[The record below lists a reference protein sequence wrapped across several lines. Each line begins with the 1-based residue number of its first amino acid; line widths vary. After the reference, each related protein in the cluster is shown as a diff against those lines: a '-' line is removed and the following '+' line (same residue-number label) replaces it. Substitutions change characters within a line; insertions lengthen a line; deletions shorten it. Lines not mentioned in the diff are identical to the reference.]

1 MTNKIRSSQLNILAM
16 LLLVGYSSAYG
27 AAQVLSQSP
36 LFVANAEKANVLVVL
51 DNSNSMD
58 ENATGSAVGGADSD
72 SKSEIARNAVTNLI
86 TNYTG
91 KINMGLMAYQQTGV
105 GLSNL
110 HNSPYDASFDPA
122 NYDPS
127 FTGAR
132 DSLTKRFQVPN
143 LSNPGNFIYYN
154 VALPFYSGSNEGSRY
169 CYSTTADFD
178 NGAETYPG
186 GPWDSYRCFR
196 NKLTTS
202 DTIPTWNNG
211 ASETAA
217 GFTSY
222 AFGGAFS
229 PTDSD
234 LAQNL
239 LDFGTLLTWD
249 WVSQT
254 WFSNSSPGRGYLH
267 TAIQDLDAG
276 HATTLNT
283 KLSTSQFAINAPT
296 DPTRPLQNAGLTPL
310 EGTLLTAKDYFEGT
324 TLPADEGGPAA
335 TVPESCGKDFVAL
348 LTDGL
353 PSTEENGTVTTNP
366 VTALA
371 DVATAAQ
378 ALNTAG
384 VETYTIGFALPV
396 GTDSTALDSIAAFG
410 GTGTAYL
417 ADDPT
422 SLQATFDTIFTDILA
437 KTGASSSAATNST
450 SLSSNSVI
458 YQARFNSGDWRGE
471 LLARPISLSGT
482 ISSTESW
489 NAATQL
495 DAKSATSRVILT
507 YGRDSSDGIPFRW
520 IDISGQTDT
529 IDSDALN
536 TDPIS
541 YTTDGLGSDRVDF
554 LRGGTGGTSAALFRS
569 DRNGKL
575 GDIVHST
582 PYYVGIPNAGY
593 NDIEMPGYAAFRTA
607 NKTRQPVIYTGANDG
622 MIHGFDT
629 SSGEE
634 LLAYVPRSVFPN
646 LHLLTAQ
653 GYGSTIPHHYF
664 VDGAPMVA
672 DADVNGWKTILA
684 GGLNGG
690 GQGIYALD
698 ITDPTTFAESAAA
711 STVLWEFT
719 DEDDADLG
727 YTYIQPAD
735 NLLTNQSA
743 QIAKMANGEWAVI
756 IGNGYNNTD
765 ADGYASATGHASLF
779 ILFIEEGIDGS
790 WATSGD
796 YKKIDTGEGS
806 TTTPNGLATPT
817 PIDTD
822 GDGDID
828 VVYAGDLEGNMWRF
842 DVSNLSSPSSDILF
856 TAKDSSNN
864 PQPITSAPVVT
875 RHPYTGYMIG
885 FATGKYL
892 ELSDISTTATQTIY
906 GIWDQ
911 GSTVTNRSK
920 LVEQTVIDTQTIGSN
935 RFRITST
942 EAVDYTST
950 KKGWFMDLPESGER
964 VDLNPVIRDKRFV
977 FVTRTPS
984 SAPCVAGGTSWL
996 MELDYLSGGRL
1007 DVSPF
1012 DVNGDGIIN
1021 SLDYVT
1027 ITVSDGN
1034 GGTVEIKVPVSG
1046 YQSGSGGMISTPTI
1060 LKTDTEDEE
1069 LKILSNSDG
1078 QIEATLESV
1087 NTDYK
1092 GRVSWEEIR

>member
-1 MTNKIRSSQLNILAM
+1 MTNNIRSSQLNILAM
-16 LLLVGYSSAYG
+16 LLLTGSSSTY
-27 AAQVLSQSP
+27 AAPQVLSQSP
-36 LFVANAEKANVLVVL
+36 LFVANGEKANVLVVI

-58 ENATGSAVGGADSD
+58 ENAAGAAAGSASAD
-72 SKSEIARNAVTNLI
+72 SKSEIARNAVENII

-91 KINMGLMAYQQTGV
+91 KINMGLMAYQQTGTV
-105 GLSNL
+105 LRNI
-110 HNSPYDASFDPA
+110 HNSAYDASFDS
-122 NYDPS
+122 NN
-127 FTGAR
+127 FNVNFGGAR
-132 DSLTKRFQVPN
+132 DSQTKRFEIPN
-143 LSNPGNFIYYN
+143 NSVTPAKSIYYN
-154 VALPFYSGSNEGSRY
+154 VNLPYYSNGNDGNAF
-169 CYSTTADFD
+169 CYSRTADFD

-186 GPWDSYRCFR
+186 GPWDTYRCFR
-196 NKLTTS
+196 NKTTET
-202 DTIPTWNNG
+202 DPNPNTIWGNSG
-211 ASETAA
+211 LEAAA
-217 GFTSY
+217 GFTNY
-222 AFGGAFS
+222 FNTYTFS

-234 LAQNL
+234 IAQGI
-239 LDFGTLLTWD
+239 LDFGTFLTWN
-249 WVSQT
+249 WVSET
-254 WFSNSSPGRGYLH
+254 WFANSSPGRGYLH
-267 TAIQDLDAG
+267 TPILNLDTA
-276 HATTLNT
+276 HATLLNT
-283 KLSTSQFAINAPT
+283 KLATSQFAVNAPT
-296 DPTRPLQNAGLTPL
+296 DPSRPLQNAGHTPL

-353 PSTEENGTVTTNP
+353 PSTEENGTTITNTT
-366 VTALA
+366 TALA
-371 DVATAAQ
+371 DVATAAG
-378 ALNTAG
+378 ALKTAG

-396 GTDSTALDSIAAFG
+396 GTDPTALDSIAAAG
-410 GTGTAYL
+410 GTNTSFL
-417 ADDPT
+417 ASDSAT
-422 SLQATFDTIFTDILA
+422 LQATFDTIFTDILA

-482 ISSTESW
+482 ISSTASW

-520 IDISGQTDT
+520 TDLSAQVDT
-529 IDSDALN
+529 TAADALN

-541 YTTDGLGSDRVDF
+541 LTTDGLGSDRVDF

-582 PYYVGIPNAGY
+582 PYYVGIPSAGY
-593 NDIEMPGYAAFRTA
+593 NDIEMPGYATFRTA
-607 NKTRQPVIYTGANDG
+607 NKTRQPVLYTGANDG
-622 MIHGFDT
+622 MLHGFDT
-629 SSGEE
+629 STGDE
-634 LLAYVPRSVFPN
+634 LLAYVPRAVFPN
-646 LHLLTAQ
+646 LNLLTAQ
-653 GYGSTIPHHYF
+653 GYGTTVPHHYF

-698 ITDPTTFAESAAA
+698 VTDPTTFAESAAA

-727 YTYIQPAD
+727 FTYIQPAD

-765 ADGYASATGHASLF
+765 ADGNASTTGHASLF

-806 TTTPNGLATPT
+806 TTTPNGLATPA
-817 PIDTD
+817 PVDTD

-864 PQPITSAPVVT
+864 PQPITSAPLVT
-875 RHPYTGYMIG
+875 RHPNTGYMIG

-911 GSTVTNRSK
+911 GSMVTNRSK

-935 RFRITST
+935 RFRVTST
-942 EAVDYTST
+942 EPVDYTST

-964 VDLNPVIRDKRFV
+964 VDLNPVIRDGRFV

-1027 ITVSDGN
+1027 ITINS
-1034 GGTVEIKVPVSG
+1034 VETQVPVSG

-1078 QIEATLESV
+1078 QVEAKLESV
-1087 NTDYK
+1087 NTKYK